1 MCGFNHLIFILSERS
16 SISCNIWRVVHSQ
29 PLDWHKGNGCVLT
42 DSWSLGRGDRG
53 VIIMPNKC
61 HDTVIRWRVETRR
74 LVRPGKLGCSLLS
87 HYSVPSVSQGCQSEL
102 PHTPHTLVSS
112 SLHCDHC
119 VSFCQ
124 SRVTH
129 ARCFSCWKQDK
140 ESIKFMRANNYP

>member
-112 SLHCDHC
+112 SPPLWSLCILLSVPGHPC
-119 VSFCQ
+119 SLFLMLKAGQ
-124 SRVTH
+124 RVY
-129 ARCFSCWKQDK
+129 KIY
-140 ESIKFMRANNYP
+140 ESK